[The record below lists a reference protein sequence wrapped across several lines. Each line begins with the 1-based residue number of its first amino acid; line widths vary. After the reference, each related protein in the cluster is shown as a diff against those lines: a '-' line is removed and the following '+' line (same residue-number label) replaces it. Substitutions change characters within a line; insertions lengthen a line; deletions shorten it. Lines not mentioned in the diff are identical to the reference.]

1 MSAVE
6 PLDIEE
12 LKIVPIVDEAAS
24 VVTCIWRGKSTLRY
38 PGRILE
44 PWFEKLLNVS
54 SSEQLAVRMRFDEL
68 VHFNS
73 STIGAI
79 VQFIHRARSHGV
91 HLALVYSNDQR
102 WQRISFQAL
111 RVFVKKDGLVALEPV
126 TDADDPAPAG

>member
-79 VQFIHRARSHGV
+79 VHLIQQAQARDVELSM
-91 HLALVYSNDQR
+91 VYSGQQR
-102 WQRISFQAL
+102 WQRMSFEAL
-111 RVFVKKDGLVALEPV
+111 RVFEKANPRFTLEMS
-126 TDADDPAPAG
+126 